1 MNAAI
6 FRIEH
11 VLAVVPVGDIDA
23 AVAWYGELFGRGP
36 DNTPMPSLAEWH
48 VAPSG
53 WVQVTADADRAGSG
67 LLNLAV
73 SDLPA
78 AIDELALRG
87 LHFGAISDVNKG
99 VRLSSLSDPDGNVV
113 TLIGHFRV
121 HY

>member
-1 MNAAI
+1 MNAAT
-6 FRIEH
+6 FRVEH

-23 AVAWYGELFGRGP
+23 AIAWYGELFGRRP
-36 DNTPMPSLAEWH
+36 DNTPMTSLAEWH
-48 VAPSG
+48 VAQGG
-53 WVQVTADADRAGSG
+53 WVQVTVDADRAGNG

-78 AIDELALRG
+78 AIDELAMRG

-99 VRLSSLSDPDGNVV
+99 VRLSSLGDPDGNVV

-121 HY
+121 RY